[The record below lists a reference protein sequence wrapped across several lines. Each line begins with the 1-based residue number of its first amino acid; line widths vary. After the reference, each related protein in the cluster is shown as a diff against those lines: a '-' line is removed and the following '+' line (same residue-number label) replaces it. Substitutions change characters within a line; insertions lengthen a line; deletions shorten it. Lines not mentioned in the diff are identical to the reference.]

1 MSFTNADLQSALDK
15 MNSIEFTEAEAAAL
29 SDYVTNDDVGGFN
42 QLKPL
47 GGMGF
52 LLEVSGLKLGDPTG
66 GNAKL
71 GPGQNET
78 FTATDDLARVTGKP

>member
-1 MSFTNADLQSALDK
+1 MSNANADLQSALDK
-15 MNSIEFTEAEAAAL
+15 MNGIEFTDGEASAL
-29 SDYVTNDDVGGFN
+29 LEYLESDDVGGFSH
-42 QLKPL
+42 LKPQ

-66 GNAKL
+66 GKL
-71 GPGQNET
+71 RPGGGES